1 MNGFVKYNR
10 SEQSKRLHS
19 RPNENHVLSVIA
31 YRTSREGNPVK
42 GVQVGECIISDYDN
56 FGLKRQPMRTAIT
69 NLRKW
74 GYITTR
80 ATNKTTYAK
89 LVNTEVYDCNLIA
102 TNQQNNQQL
111 TSKNTNEQPPNQP
124 TANHYQ
130 EVKNKEVKN
139 KEVLPYEKEFF
150 TICEQF
156 KKITGKTIRVQDT
169 PAKIK
174 RSDKYKIIAARL
186 NAGASVEEMIKVIEL
201 KFNDWKDNS
210 QMQEYI
216 RLSTFFALKNYES
229 YLDELDNQRTQP
241 QPEQLATISI
251 TDHYKK
257 YYPTKWKFLANSG
270 KLKEYEAKF
279 VDLNFKYSNIA
290 KSHQNPTITAAFIFE
305 AVQTNLNRHLSGS
318 NEQRRIDSLTK
329 WIERDLSDY
338 KRNKADVRNE
348 FFYWTQ
354 SKDK

>member
-10 SEQSKRLHS
+10 SEQSKRLHA

-31 YRTSREGNPVK
+31 YRISREGNPVK

-56 FGLKRQPMRTAIT
+56 FGLKRQPMRTAIA

-89 LVNTEVYDCNLIA
+89 LVNTEVYDCNLNEA
-102 TNQQNNQQL
+102 NQQNNQQL
-111 TSKNTNEQPPNQP
+111 TNKNTNEQPPKQP

-139 KEVLPYEKEFF
+139 NTTTSTEF
-150 TICEQF
+150 TPTPLDPNGLTNQEISEHLDDIY
-156 KKITGKTIRVQDT
+156 KT
-169 PAKIK
+169 PADIARMVKLSLGHEISDEKATELLESFLTKGLSEYYTHIK
-174 RSDKYKIIAARL
+174 SKALILGKFQQWCK
-186 NAGASVEEMIKVIEL
+186 NGVE
-201 KFNDWKDNS
+201 KFNKPKEKTES
-210 QMQEYI
+210 Q
-216 RLSTFFALKNYES
+216 KN
-229 YLDELDNQRTQP
+229 D
-241 QPEQLATISI
+241 ISI

-257 YYPTKWKFLANSG
+257 YYPDKWKFLANSG

-279 VDLNFKYSNIA
+279 TDLKFKYSNIA
-290 KSHQNPTITAAFIFE
+290 KSHKNPTITAAFIFE
-305 AVQTNLNRHLSGS
+305 AVQTHLNRHLSGS
-318 NEQRRIDSLTK
+318 NEERRIASLTK

-338 KRNKADVRNE
+338 KRNKADVRDE
-348 FFYWTQ
+348 FYQWTQ
-354 SKDK
+354 NKDK

>member
-111 TSKNTNEQPPNQP
+111 TSKNTNEQPPKQP

-201 KFNDWKDNS
+201 KDHQWRDDKRQS
-210 QMQEYI
+210 KYI
-216 RLSTFFALKNYES
+216 QFSTLFAASNYEK
-229 YLDELDNQRTQP
+229 YIDELDNETPTKNTTHENAPTDPKERFKYFQKVFLTYAP
-241 QPEQLATISI
+241 QLDRRLVNGQ
-251 TDHYKK
+251 YKK
-257 YYPTKWKFLANSG
+257 MLYTDRNAEGLVTM
-270 KLKEYEAKF
+270 LE
-279 VDLNFKYSNIA
+279 
-290 KSHQNPTITAAFIFE
+290 
-305 AVQTNLNRHLSGS
+305 
-318 NEQRRIDSLTK
+318 NEQPKLLELWHNI
-329 WIERDLSDY
+329 
-338 KRNKADVRNE
+338 
-348 FFYWTQ
+348 Q
-354 SKDK
+354 

>member
-80 ATNKTTYAK
+80 ATNRTTYAK
-89 LVNTEVYDCNLIA
+89 LVNTEVYDCNLIEA
-102 TNQQNNQQL
+102 NQQNNQQL
-111 TSKNTNEQPPNQP
+111 TNKNANEQPPKQP

-139 KEVLPYEKEFF
+139 KELLPYEKEFF
-150 TICEQF
+150 TICDKF
-156 KKITGKTIRVQDT
+156 KKITGKSIRVQDT

-201 KFNDWKDNS
+201 KNKQWKDDKR
-210 QMQEYI
+210 QAKYI
-216 RLSTFFALKNYES
+216 QFSTLFAASNYEK
-229 YLDELDNQRTQP
+229 YIDELDNETPTKNTTHQNAPTNPKERFKYFQKVFLTYAP
-241 QPEQLATISI
+241 QLDRRLVNGQ
-251 TDHYKK
+251 YKK
-257 YYPTKWKFLANSG
+257 MLYTDRNAEGLVTM
-270 KLKEYEAKF
+270 LE
-279 VDLNFKYSNIA
+279 
-290 KSHQNPTITAAFIFE
+290 
-305 AVQTNLNRHLSGS
+305 
-318 NEQRRIDSLTK
+318 NEQPKLLEL
-329 WIERDLSDY
+329 WH
-338 KRNKADVRNE
+338 N
-348 FFYWTQ
+348 TQ
-354 SKDK
+354 

>member
-80 ATNKTTYAK
+80 ATNRTTYAK
-89 LVNTEVYDCNLIA
+89 LVNTEVYDCNLIEA
-102 TNQQNNQQL
+102 NQQNNQQL
-111 TSKNTNEQPPNQP
+111 TNKNANEQPPKQP

-139 KEVLPYEKEFF
+139 KELLPYEKEFF
-150 TICEQF
+150 TICDKF
-156 KKITGKTIRVQDT
+156 KKITGKSIRVQDT

-201 KFNDWKDNS
+201 KNKQWKDDKR
-210 QMQEYI
+210 QAKYI
-216 RLSTFFALKNYES
+216 QFSTLFAASNYEK
-229 YLDELDNQRTQP
+229 YIDELDNETQTKNTTHQNAPTDPRERFKYFQKVFLTYAP
-241 QPEQLATISI
+241 QL
-251 TDHYKK
+251 DRRLVNGRYKK
-257 YYPTKWKFLANSG
+257 MLYTDRNAEGLVTM
-270 KLKEYEAKF
+270 LE
-279 VDLNFKYSNIA
+279 
-290 KSHQNPTITAAFIFE
+290 
-305 AVQTNLNRHLSGS
+305 
-318 NEQRRIDSLTK
+318 NEQPKLLEL
-329 WIERDLSDY
+329 WH
-338 KRNKADVRNE
+338 N
-348 FFYWTQ
+348 TQ
-354 SKDK
+354 

>member
-31 YRTSREGNPVK
+31 YRISREGNPVK

-56 FGLKRQPMRTAIT
+56 FGLKRQPMRTAIA

-89 LVNTEVYDCNLIA
+89 LVNTEVYDCNLNEA
-102 TNQQNNQQL
+102 NQQNNQQL
-111 TSKNTNEQPPNQP
+111 TNKNTNEQPAKQP

-156 KKITGKTIRVQDT
+156 KKITGKSIRVQDT

-186 NAGASVEEMIKVIEL
+186 NAGADPEEMIKVI
-201 KFNDWKDNS
+201 
-210 QMQEYI
+210 
-216 RLSTFFALKNYES
+216 ALKNKQWKDDKRQAKYIQFSTLFAASNYEK
-229 YLDELDNQRTQP
+229 YLDELDNETPTKSTNHENAPTDPKERFKYFQKVFLTYV
-241 QPEQLATISI
+241 PEL
-251 TDHYKK
+251 DRRLVNGEYKK
-257 YYPTKWKFLANSG
+257 MLYTDRNAEGLVAM
-270 KLKEYEAKF
+270 LE
-279 VDLNFKYSNIA
+279 
-290 KSHQNPTITAAFIFE
+290 
-305 AVQTNLNRHLSGS
+305 
-318 NEQRRIDSLTK
+318 NEQPKLLEL
-329 WIERDLSDY
+329 WH
-338 KRNKADVRNE
+338 N
-348 FFYWTQ
+348 TQ
-354 SKDK
+354 

>member
-89 LVNTEVYDCNLIA
+89 LVNTDVYDCNLIA

-111 TSKNTNEQPPNQP
+111 TSKNTNEQPPKQP

-201 KFNDWKDNS
+201 KNNQWRDDKRQS
-210 QMQEYI
+210 KYI
-216 RLSTFFALKNYES
+216 QFSTLFAASNYEK
-229 YLDELDNQRTQP
+229 YIDELDNETPTKNTTHENAPTDPKERFKYFQKVFLTYAP
-241 QPEQLATISI
+241 QLDRRLVNGQ
-251 TDHYKK
+251 YKK
-257 YYPTKWKFLANSG
+257 MLYTDRNAEGLVTM
-270 KLKEYEAKF
+270 LE
-279 VDLNFKYSNIA
+279 
-290 KSHQNPTITAAFIFE
+290 
-305 AVQTNLNRHLSGS
+305 
-318 NEQRRIDSLTK
+318 NEQPKLLELWHNI
-329 WIERDLSDY
+329 
-338 KRNKADVRNE
+338 
-348 FFYWTQ
+348 Q
-354 SKDK
+354 